1 MVVVVVVVV
10 VGGCAFAAAGVVDS
24 IWKSDPEPERL
35 VLIRQLT
42 GSGLL
47 LLLWAKRRQQQQ
59 QNQLLF
65 TPTTSQP
72 TFLYTAGTTTQGLDC
87 LEPLEMIAC

>member
-42 GSGLL
+42 GSGF
-47 LLLWAKRRQQQQ
+47 QVVVVVVGQ
-59 QNQLLF
+59 
-65 TPTTSQP
+65 TSS
-72 TFLYTAGTTTQGLDC
+72 TTTTKSVTLHPYDLPADFSLYRWDNNTGASTSLSHSR
-87 LEPLEMIAC
+87 

>member
-47 LLLWAKRRQQQQ
+47 LLLWAKRRQQQHKISYSSPLRPPSRLFSIPLGQ
-59 QNQLLF
+59 QHR
-65 TPTTSQP
+65 
-72 TFLYTAGTTTQGLDC
+72 GLDF